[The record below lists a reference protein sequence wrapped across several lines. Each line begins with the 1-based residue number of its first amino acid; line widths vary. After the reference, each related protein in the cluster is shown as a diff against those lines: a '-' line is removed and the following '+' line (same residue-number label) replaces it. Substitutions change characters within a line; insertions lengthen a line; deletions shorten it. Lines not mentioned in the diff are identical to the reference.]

1 MVMQSSTQTIEP
13 ITGSLTLQRGLYCV
27 AALALVSLLLAITGR
42 FLGHTIS
49 LGGHTE
55 EKSLQE
61 IVIGNSVLELPANM
75 IRFGK
80 QRRNGVAQ
88 RVDIYLHW
96 PDMEGYQPEFIQD
109 FNGSGSEKRLLF
121 ATFEPRAISRDMSGR
136 YGAIYSALT
145 AGPGVKGPSGLSVQT
160 FQPESGFI
168 NEELIVSP
176 ETAGNGAFVARCL
189 DAKTSKDNFASC
201 QRDIFGGEDL
211 QLTYRFPR
219 EMLKDWQQ
227 IEEQMRSFAKT
238 HIKGLK

>member
-1 MVMQSSTQTIEP
+1 MQSSTQTIEP

-55 EKSLQE
+55 EKSLRE

-80 QRRNGVAQ
+80 QRRNGVASAWISICTGRTC
-88 RVDIYLHW
+88 RV
-96 PDMEGYQPEFIQD
+96 
-109 FNGSGSEKRLLF
+109 
-121 ATFEPRAISRDMSGR
+121 ISRSSYRISMVQGR
-136 YGAIYSALT
+136 KSDCCLPPSNHGRLPGYVRPLWSDLQHFDRRAWGQ
-145 AGPGVKGPSGLSVQT
+145 GPVGPNDQT

-168 NEELIVSP
+168 NEELIVFP
-176 ETAGNGAFVARCL
+176 KRRETQPFVARCL

-201 QRDIFGGEDL
+201 QRDIFVGEDL